1 MLEFIATAFVFL
13 GLTGA
18 YVNAC
23 GKILLSYKIWLIS
36 NAFFIWYNFAINSPS
51 QIISNFCYFIFAIIG
66 YINHRR

>member
-23 GKILLSYKIWLIS
+23 GKILFPLRGKGGKP
-36 NAFFIWYNFAINSPS
+36 SPLGE
-51 QIISNFCYFIFAIIG
+51 YFSIMRHGI
-66 YINHRR
+66 